1 MEGILLSTENQFGT
15 TCYIS
20 DALAGIEVSALLA
33 HKVANADQL
42 SEESIESTIHV
53 LAGEDARAVNTLAE
67 LAMATDMLMED
78 EEKSLEESMRVIDD
92 SLHTLKYRRENF

>member
-1 MEGILLSTENQFGT
+1 LSTENQFGT

-33 HKVANADQL
+33 HKVASADHL
-42 SEESIESTIHV
+42 TEESIESTIHV
-53 LAGEDARAVNTLAE
+53 LASEDARSVNTLAE

-78 EEKSLEESMRVIDD
+78 EEQSLVDSIEVIHD
-92 SLHTLKYRRENF
+92 SLQTLQHRLENF

>member
-1 MEGILLSTENQFGT
+1 MSTENQFGT

-20 DALAGIEVSALLA
+20 DALAGIEVSA
-33 HKVANADQL
+33 KVANADQL